1 MAARHP
7 PFFLPSH
14 PMAKPNPTPDHA
26 QVLIHDLIL
35 AVQSSLDIAEETA
48 RKHYSF
54 SVAELEVSAS
64 FEFEM
69 TEQDSDI
76 PEDKPQPKRWFSLFG
91 GGTKKEHT
99 RLHDLNEKDSSKLT
113 VRMLFRP
120 GGKHLAGGTVESSD
134 GSASTEEEAT
144 TEPASTPSKRK

>member
-1 MAARHP
+1 
-7 PFFLPSH
+7 
-14 PMAKPNPTPDHA
+14 MAKPNPTPDHA

-54 SVAELEVSAS
+54 SVVELEVSAS

-91 GGTKKEHT
+91 GGGRKDPLTHS
-99 RLHDLNEKDSSKLT
+99 RLHDLNDKDSSKLT

-120 GGKHLAGGTVESSD
+120 GGKHLVGDTTPAAD
-134 GSASTEEEAT
+134 GSAP
-144 TEPASTPSKRK
+144 PAADASSTPAK

>member
-1 MAARHP
+1 
-7 PFFLPSH
+7 
-14 PMAKPNPTPDHA
+14 MAKPNPTPDHA

-69 TEQDSDI
+69 AEQDSDI
-76 PEDKPQPKRWFSLFG
+76 PEDKPQPKRWFSIFG
-91 GGTKKEHT
+91 GGTKKDQLAHS

-120 GGKHLAGGTVESSD
+120 GGKHLAGGTPESSD
-134 GSASTEEEAT
+134 ASAPAEEEAS
-144 TEPASTPSKRK
+144 EPAASAKRK

>member
-1 MAARHP
+1 MP
-7 PFFLPSH
+7 
-14 PMAKPNPTPDHA
+14 KPNPTPDHA

-91 GGTKKEHT
+91 GGGKKEAHS

-113 VRMLFRP
+113 VRMLFKP
-120 GGKHLAGGTVESSD
+120 GGKHLAQTAPE
-134 GSASTEEEAT
+134 STEEATPPAEEAK
-144 TEPASTPSKRK
+144 SK

>member
-1 MAARHP
+1 
-7 PFFLPSH
+7 
-14 PMAKPNPTPDHA
+14 MAKPNPTPDHA

-64 FEFEM
+64 FDFEM

-120 GGKHLAGGTVESSD
+120 GGKHLASGTESSD
-134 GSASTEEEAT
+134 SAPAEEEAT
-144 TEPASTPSKRK
+144 TEPAPAKRK

>member
-1 MAARHP
+1 
-7 PFFLPSH
+7 
-14 PMAKPNPTPDHA
+14 MAKPNPTPDHA

-54 SVAELEVSAS
+54 SVVELEVSAS

-91 GGTKKEHT
+91 GGGRKDALNHS
-99 RLHDLNEKDSSKLT
+99 RLHDLNDKDSSKLT

-120 GGKHLAGGTVESSD
+120 GGKHLAPGTD
-134 GSASTEEEAT
+134 AAADAT
-144 TEPASTPSKRK
+144 TPPAADAASTPAK

>member
-1 MAARHP
+1 
-7 PFFLPSH
+7 
-14 PMAKPNPTPDHA
+14 MAKPNPTPDHA

-64 FEFEM
+64 FDFEM

-120 GGKHLAGGTVESSD
+120 GGKHLAGGTAESD
-134 GSASTEEEAT
+134 SAPAEEEAAP
-144 TEPASTPSKRK
+144 EPAPAKRK

>member
-1 MAARHP
+1 
-7 PFFLPSH
+7 
-14 PMAKPNPTPDHA
+14 MAKPNPTPDHA

-54 SVAELEVSAS
+54 SVVELEVSAS

-91 GGTKKEHT
+91 GGARKDHS

-120 GGKHLAGGTVESSD
+120 GGKHLAGGAAEATEATESAD
-134 GSASTEEEAT
+134 NSAPAEEAPA
-144 TEPASTPSKRK
+144 EPAPRPSKRK

>member
-1 MAARHP
+1 MAR
-7 PFFLPSH
+7 
-14 PMAKPNPTPDHA
+14 PNPTPDHA

-54 SVAELEVSAS
+54 SVVELEVSAS
-64 FEFEM
+64 FDFEM
-69 TEQDSDI
+69 TEQDSDV

-91 GGTKKEHT
+91 GGGAKKDLT
-99 RLHDLNEKDSSKLT
+99 TARMHDVNEKDSSKLT

-120 GGKHLAGGTVESSD
+120 GGKHLAQETSSSESSESSSSPAED
-134 GSASTEEEAT
+134 TSSQQD
-144 TEPASTPSKRK
+144 ASTPATAPAKRSK

>member
-1 MAARHP
+1 
-7 PFFLPSH
+7 
-14 PMAKPNPTPDHA
+14 MAKPNPTTDHA

-35 AVQSSLDIAEETA
+35 AIQSSLDIAEETA
-48 RKHYSF
+48 RKHYAF

-64 FEFEM
+64 FDFEM

-91 GGTKKEHT
+91 GGKKEQVSRVRT
-99 RLHDLNEKDSSKLT
+99 HDATEKDSSKLT

-120 GGKHLAGGTVESSD
+120 GGKLLVSSTPPAAE
-134 GSASTEEEAT
+134 GSPPPA
-144 TEPASTPSKRK
+144 EPAPSQPEASEPAATPK

>member
-1 MAARHP
+1 MP
-7 PFFLPSH
+7 
-14 PMAKPNPTPDHA
+14 KTNPTPDHA

-76 PEDKPQPKRWFSLFG
+76 PEDKPQPKRWFSIFG
-91 GGTKKEHT
+91 GGNKEPLAHT
-99 RLHDLNEKDSSKLT
+99 RLHDLNDKDSSKLT

-120 GGKHLAGGTVESSD
+120 GGKHLVPQGGDAAAPDGGTPPAE
-134 GSASTEEEAT
+134 
-144 TEPASTPSKRK
+144 EPAPAEPAPAAGKRGK